1 MVNDNYFIESAVLN
15 KENLTLKSKRKHD
28 EIETYF
34 YDQKKEKDYRII
46 FFNKINNGLY
56 KELIKSMNIFIEKYN
71 VHKTL
76 IIGLGNSLVI
86 GDSLGPKTT
95 SKVIAT
101 NQYNDFLTIP
111 KIALFNPEV
120 VERTGIMSF
129 DLIKMVVRELKP
141 DCIIMIDSL
150 CTTNINNLNKCI
162 EINDSGIIPG
172 SYLKDN
178 KEINANTFN
187 IPVISLGIPLVFKYK
202 NHYLTTCNINQD
214 LEQLSDLISKVFNKL
229 FVL

>member
-1 MVNDNYFIESAVLN
+1 MNEQYFIESAVLN
-15 KENLTLKSKRKHD
+15 KDDLRLKSKRKND
-28 EIETYF
+28 EIETYC
-34 YDQKKEKDYRII
+34 YDQKNEKDYRII
-46 FFNKINNGLY
+46 FFNTINNGLY
-56 KELIKSMNIFIEKYN
+56 KELIKSLNIFIEKYN
-71 VHKTL
+71 VNKTL
-76 IIGLGNSLVI
+76 IIGLGNSLVV

-95 SKVIAT
+95 SKIIAT

-129 DLIKMVVRELKP
+129 DLIKLVVKELKP
-141 DCIIMIDSL
+141 DCIIIIDSL

-178 KEINANTFN
+178 KEINSKTFN
-187 IPVISLGIPLVFKYK
+187 IPVISLGVPSVFKFEKY
-202 NHYLTTCNINQD
+202 YLASSDINQSI
-214 LEQLSDLISKVFNKL
+214 EGLSDLIAKVINKL